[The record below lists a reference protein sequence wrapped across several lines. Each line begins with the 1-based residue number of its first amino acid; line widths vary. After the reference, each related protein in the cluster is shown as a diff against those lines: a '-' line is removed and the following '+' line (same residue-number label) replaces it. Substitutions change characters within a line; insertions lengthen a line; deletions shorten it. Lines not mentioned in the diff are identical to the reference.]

1 VKKGFTLKQ
10 SWTIR
15 AQLLTLVLVTIAPF
29 LLLVAFNILEH
40 RERAREEAL
49 HDASFVARLI
59 SARVEDHLRGI
70 DTLLATAGVLVGADL
85 SAVDAND
92 EKLKALQSSVPRHF
106 SGISVL
112 STDGRMLN
120 SSTAPRAEREQL
132 DFSDRDYFQGAMA
145 QRNLV
150 LGKTVVSRTS
160 GKWIVV
166 AARPLLAADGSVRAV
181 VSASILLETFQE
193 LLAQTVLP
201 PGSLMTVLD
210 GEGTILAR
218 SVDPLRWIGTNVSA
232 SPNIQSVRKDG
243 EFSGETIAADGAARL
258 AGYATVSAVPWIVYV
273 GIPGSVVLER
283 ARRELTQLSG
293 LALCVALF
301 AGLLAYLLAREITR
315 PVEAIAESAKRAA
328 AGTMNFQVPATGATE
343 IVNVASQFNR
353 MLESLERAEHKIR
366 DNEER
371 LRIAMLTGRI
381 GLQVWSHATK
391 ELYISP
397 EWKRLLGYEDHEIT
411 NDPQAWREY
420 IHPEDRPHV
429 LAKMEAY
436 FTDLQPGHEAEFRL
450 RHRDGD
456 YRWVLARADPI
467 RNTEGRPERSIAC
480 YVDITTS
487 KEQQDSIARLNR
499 IYAVL
504 SGIHSAIARIRDRFE
519 LFHETCRIAVELGNF
534 GLAWVGELDAPTT
547 GITPVA
553 AEGPGAEEMRAARL
567 DISQSQGS
575 LSRAIRERRPVV
587 NNDVT
592 IDAGGRGRHRR
603 EALRL
608 GYRSLVVLP
617 LYAEEAVA
625 GILVLF
631 ARESNFFTEEELKLL
646 TELSGNISLALEH
659 MEQQRRIEKLSR
671 IRALSSEIN
680 AAIVRIRERDAL
692 FEDVCR
698 IVSEKGKFEMVW
710 IGTVDHDKQQV
721 RPVAWSGFS
730 PETAHA
736 VSWASI
742 TSARGTLGE
751 AILTRKPSVR
761 DDIDTQLPG
770 GKLREEALDRGCRST
785 VCLPV
790 VVDNRVGAL
799 IVLFA
804 TGRGF
809 FDRDELTL
817 LDEVAADISFALQTI
832 DKQEKLDYL
841 SYYDTLTGLPNR
853 VLFLD
858 RTGQQMR
865 SRGGEPLMVALILF
879 NLERFRYINDTFGR
893 HGGDQLLKQVAERLE
908 SAFNGKDYLARIG
921 ADGFGVV
928 MRGVRDAAAVVHA
941 VEQQILGCFRE
952 PYMLGEAELRVA
964 ARGGIAMFPAD
975 GNDADTLFRNAEAAL
990 KRARDA
996 GERYL
1001 FYAAD
1006 MNARAA
1012 HALSLETRLRR
1023 AVEAQEFVLHY
1034 QPKIDL
1040 ASGAIC
1046 GLEALLRWNDP
1057 ESGLT
1062 APATFIPLLEE
1073 TGLILEVGRW
1083 AVARALAQHRDWSAR
1098 RLAVPRIAV
1107 NVSAKQLQHR
1117 NFANMVINEVQHGG
1131 VPEAL
1136 ELEVTES
1143 QLMRDVEDS
1152 IRKLS
1157 VLQQLGIRI
1166 AMDDFG
1172 TGYSSLSYIA
1182 RLPLNSL
1189 KIDRSFIVGM
1199 VSSPQDM
1206 SIVTTIIAL
1215 AHSLNLKVVAE
1226 GVETAAQAQTLSIL
1240 KCDEAQGYHFSRP
1253 LPADELEALLISSR
1267 P

>member
-1 VKKGFTLKQ
+1 MKR

-15 AQLLTLVLVTIAPF
+15 TQLLALVLVAITPL

-40 RERAREEAL
+40 RDRAREEAL
-49 HDASFVARLI
+49 RDALDFARLI
-59 SARVEDHLRGI
+59 SARIEDHVRNI
-70 DTLLATAGVLVGADL
+70 DTLLTTASILVGADL
-85 SAVDAND
+85 SAVDLND
-92 EKLKALQSSVPRHF
+92 ARLKTLQGSVPRYF
-106 SGISVL
+106 SSISVL
-112 STDGRMLN
+112 APDGRMLN
-120 SSTAPRAEREQL
+120 SSTAPRAQREQL
-132 DFSDRDYFQGAMA
+132 NFADRDYFRGAIA
-145 QRNLV
+145 QRGLA
-150 LGKTVVSRTS
+150 LGKPVISRTS
-160 GKWIVV
+160 GKWILV
-166 AARPLLAADGSVRAV
+166 AARPLLAADGSVLAV
-181 VSASILLETFQE
+181 VSASTLLETFQE

-201 PGSLMTVLD
+201 PGSMMTVLD
-210 GEGTILAR
+210 GDGTILAR
-218 SVDPLRWIGTNVSA
+218 SAEPLKWIGTNLSA
-232 SPNIQSVRKDG
+232 NPDIQRARK
-243 EFSGETIAADGAARL
+243 EREYSGETVAADGATRL
-258 AGYATVSAVPWIVYV
+258 AGYTTVAAVPWIVYV
-273 GIPGSVVLER
+273 GIPGNVALER
-283 ARRELTQLSG
+283 ARRELTQLSV
-293 LALCVALF
+293 LALCMALL
-301 AGLLAYLLAREITR
+301 AGLLAYLLARQITR
-315 PVEAIAESAKRAA
+315 PVEAIAESARQVAT
-328 AGTMNFQVPATGATE
+328 GTMNVQVDATGATE
-343 IVNVASQFNR
+343 IVNVAAQFNR

-371 LRIAMLTGRI
+371 LRIAMRTGRI
-381 GLQVWSHATK
+381 GLQVWDHATR

-397 EWKRLLGYEDHEIT
+397 EWKRLLGYEDREIA
-411 NDPQAWREY
+411 NDPQAWQEL
-420 IHPEDRPHV
+420 IHPEDLPRV
-429 LAKMEAY
+429 LTEMEAY
-436 FTDLQPGHEAEFRL
+436 FADLQPGHEAEFRL

-467 RNTEGRPERSIAC
+467 HNTEGRPERSIAC
-480 YVDITTS
+480 YVDITTR
-487 KEQQDSIARLNR
+487 KQQQDSIARLNR

-504 SGIHSAIARIRDRFE
+504 SGINSAIARIHDREE
-519 LFHETCRIAVELGNF
+519 LFHETCRIATGLGNF
-534 GLAWVGELDAPTT
+534 GLAWVGVLDAVTME
-547 GITPVA
+547 ITPVA
-553 AEGPGAEEMRAARL
+553 AEGPGAEEMRRSAPIASADL
-567 DISQSQGS
+567 SQSQGA
-575 LSRAIRERRPVV
+575 LSRAVRERRPVV
-587 NNDVT
+587 NNDIT
-592 IDAGGRGRHRR
+592 FEGSGRGRQRR
-603 EALRL
+603 QALRL

-617 LYAEEAVA
+617 LYAEDAVA
-625 GILVLF
+625 GIVVLF
-631 ARESNFFTEEELKLL
+631 AREPNFFTEEELRLL
-646 TELSGNISLALEH
+646 TELAGNISFALEH
-659 MEQQRRIEKLSR
+659 MERQRKIDKLSR
-671 IRALSSEIN
+671 IRTLSSELN
-680 AAIVRIRERDAL
+680 AAIVRIRERDPL
-692 FEDVCR
+692 FEEACR

-710 IGTVDHDKQQV
+710 IGTLDHEKQQV
-721 RPVAWSGFS
+721 QPVAWCGFS
-730 PETAHA
+730 VETAHA

-742 TSARGTLGE
+742 SSARGTLGE

-770 GKLREEALDRGCRST
+770 GKLREEALLKGCRST

-790 VVDNRVGAL
+790 VVDNQVTAL

-804 TGRGF
+804 AGRAF
-809 FDRDELTL
+809 FDRDELML
-817 LDEVAADISFALQTI
+817 LDEVASDISYALQTI
-832 DKQEKLDYL
+832 EKQEKLDYL
-841 SYYDTLTGLPNR
+841 SYYDPLTGLPNR

-865 SRGGEPLMVALILF
+865 SRGGEPLMVALILI

-893 HGGDQLLKQVAERLE
+893 HGGDQLLKQVAQRLE

-928 MRGVRDAAAVVHA
+928 MRGIRDAAAVVHA
-941 VEQQILGCFRE
+941 VEHQILGCFRE
-952 PYMLGEAELRVA
+952 PYTLGDSELRVA

-975 GNDADTLFRNAEAAL
+975 GADADTLFRNAEAAL

-996 GERYL
+996 GEGYL

-1040 ASGAIC
+1040 ASGALC

-1062 APATFIPLLEE
+1062 APGTFIPLLEE

-1083 AVARALAQHRDWSAR
+1083 AVARALAQHREWTAR
-1098 RLAVPRIAV
+1098 RCAVPRIAV

-1117 NFANMVINEVQHGG
+1117 DFADMVINEVRQGG

-1157 VLQQLGIRI
+1157 VLRQLGIRI

-1199 VSSPQDM
+1199 VASPQDM

-1226 GVETAAQAQTLSIL
+1226 GVETDAQAQTLSIL
-1240 KCDEAQGYHFSRP
+1240 KCDEAQGYHFARP
-1253 LPADELEALLISSR
+1253 LPAGEIEALLVSSR